1 MARVLLMLAACA
13 WLATVPARAE
23 EFPTRPI
30 KLVVATAAGGASDL
44 VARAVGAKLGEI
56 VGQQIIVEPRPGAN
70 GTLAAELVAASPADG
85 YTIMMGTIGALA
97 INPLVYPNVNYQPM
111 RDFAPIAQLVDFG
124 NILVVHPSVPANSVP
139 ELIAL
144 AKQKPG
150 SLNYGSPG
158 TGGSPH
164 MAMVVFERMAGV
176 KLVHVPYKGA
186 ALALN
191 DLLAGQIQAAFSDSV
206 ATLPHIAAGKVRA
219 LAVSSKQRL
228 AAAPDI
234 PTVAEA
240 GLPGFDVAGWLGI
253 VAPAKLAP
261 ERIAQL
267 NAAIN
272 KAVATPEVTQRL
284 VAMGATITTGTPD
297 KFAAFIRGE
306 NERWAKVIAETG
318 IKAE

>member
-1 MARVLLMLAACA
+1 MVRVLMLAAGA
-13 WLATVPARAE
+13 WLALVPARAE

-44 VARAVGAKLGEI
+44 VARAVGAKLGEL
-56 VGQQIIVEPRPGAN
+56 VGQQVIVEPRPGAN
-70 GTLAAELVAASPADG
+70 GTLAAELVAAAPADG
-85 YTIMMGTIGALA
+85 YTVMMGTIGALA

-111 RDFAPIAQLVDFG
+111 RDFAAVAQLVDFG
-124 NILVVHPSVPANSVP
+124 NILVVHPSVPATSVP

-206 ATLPHIAAGKVRA
+206 ATLPHIAAGKLRA
-219 LAVSSKQRL
+219 LAVSSAQRL

-272 KAVATPEVTQRL
+272 QAVATPEITERL
-284 VAMGATITTGTPD
+284 IAMGATITTGTPE
-297 KFAAFIRGE
+297 KFATFIRGE

>member
-1 MARVLLMLAACA
+1 MIRTLVLAACA
-13 WLATVPARAE
+13 WLATVAARAE
-23 EFPTRPI
+23 DFPTRPI

-44 VARAVGAKLGEI
+44 VARAVGAKLGEL
-56 VGQQIIVEPRPGAN
+56 VGQQVIVEPRPGAN
-70 GTLAAELVAASPADG
+70 GTLAAELVAAAPADG

-124 NILVVHPSVPANSVP
+124 NILVVHPSVPATSVP

-144 AKQKPG
+144 AKQRPG
-150 SLNYGSPG
+150 TLNYGSPG

-219 LAVSSKQRL
+219 LAVSSSQRL
-228 AAAPDI
+228 AAAPEI

-267 NAAIN
+267 NVAIN
-272 KAVATPEVTQRL
+272 QAVATPEVTERL
-284 VAMGATITTGTPD
+284 IAMGATITTGAPE
-297 KFAAFIRGE
+297 KFATFIRGE